1 MDIFKAQRNTIM
13 TLDEVY
19 FWTATIKDW
28 KNLLI
33 DDEFKNII
41 IDSLKELVKREKI
54 IVYAFVIMPNH
65 IHLIWEMNALN
76 GKEMPYASFN
86 KFTAH
91 QFQKLIKTKN
101 PSILKNF
108 EVIETERKFRYWQRD
123 SLAILMNSRVKVLQ
137 KIGYIHENPLQEKW
151 RLVENESDYKWSS
164 AKFYKTGIDDYY
176 FLTHISE
183 AF

>member
-1 MDIFKAQRNTIM
+1 MDIFKQQRSSILLLN
-13 TLDEVY
+13 EVY

-28 KNLLI
+28 KNLLFT
-33 DDEFKNII
+33 DDYKNIVI
-41 IDSLKELVKREKI
+41 QSLKELVNRDKI
-54 IVYAFVIMPNH
+54 IIYAFVIMPNH
-65 IHLIWEMNALN
+65 IHLIWEMKALN

-101 PSILKNF
+101 PSLLSDYRVN
-108 EVIETERKFRYWQRD
+108 ETERKFRFWQRD
-123 SLAILMNSRVKVLQ
+123 SLAVLMDSRDKVLQ

-151 RLVENESDYKWSS
+151 RLVENEDDYKWSS
-164 AKFYKTGIDDYY
+164 AKFYTHGGSSFD